1 MKYRIEI
8 SELQSEDIVVYAKK
22 KTPLLEKIEELLSSS
37 VKTVVGYNGDDA
49 AVLDTESINCFYVE
63 NGRVYARTD
72 TELWQIKLRLYQLEE
87 MLFGVFVKINQS
99 CLINPKKIVKF
110 NTSIAG
116 TLSVVLKNG
125 YKDYVSRRQLKEVKE
140 RMGL

>member
-1 MKYRIEI
+1 MNYRIEI
-8 SELQSEDIVVYAKK
+8 SESQSEDIVVYAKK
-22 KTPLLEKIEELLSSS
+22 KTPLLEKIEELLTSS

-49 AVLDTESINCFYVE
+49 AVLNTESINCFYVE

-87 MLFGVFVKINQS
+87 MLFGIFVKINQS
-99 CLINPKKIVKF
+99 CLVNPKKIVRF

-116 TLSVVLKNG
+116 ALSVILKNG